1 MYLGLSDHAPG
12 ALPPF
17 SSDSL
22 QGSVY
27 CWGLGAIRRL
37 SLAPGASGSDTE
49 SDTAGSGLA
58 SGLAFVVLIFPL
70 QSLTAHTRVGYY
82 YDHKPVPFLIF
93 VRPLGG
99 R

>member
-1 MYLGLSDHAPG
+1 MYLGLSNHAPG
-12 ALPPF
+12 ALSPF

-22 QGSVY
+22 RGSVY

-37 SLAPGASGSDTE
+37 SPAPGASGGDIE
-49 SDTAGSGLA
+49 SDTAGSGLV
-58 SGLAFVVLIFPL
+58 FVVLIFPL
-70 QSLTAHTRVGYY
+70 QSLTAHARVGYY

>member
-1 MYLGLSDHAPG
+1 MYLALNSHAPG
-12 ALPPF
+12 ALSPF

-22 QGSVY
+22 RGSVN
-27 CWGLGAIRRL
+27 CWELGALRRL
-37 SLAPGASGSDTE
+37 SPAPGPSGGDTE
-49 SDTAGSGLA
+49 SDTAG

-70 QSLTAHTRVGYY
+70 QSLTAHARAGYY

-93 VRPLGG
+93 VKQLGG